1 MRRGEEWEGV
11 AGFKWGCGQRVQIE
25 PIVLLP
31 ALGLEAEVQV
41 EAVHIGNDA
50 GHVSHLHE
58 AGARSRLTGAATGD
72 IIRSTNPAEESIF
85 GPTPRKGRFPFWP
98 RKGRG
103 NESRRGVRSPPPP
116 PPGGG
121 FFLVAPARAG
131 TFGPTPPMRR
141 RFFWHA
147 KRPIT
152 AMPPA
157 QRPWPAT
164 GPDRGSCWFP
174 PSPAPA

>member
-72 IIRSTNPAEESIF
+72 IIRSTSPAEESIF
-85 GPTPRKGRFPFWP
+85 GPTPRKGRLPFWP

-103 NESRRGVRSPPPP
+103 NENPTRDRISGPTTPPWRRLPLCPPQASS
-116 PPGGG
+116 
-121 FFLVAPARAG
+121 L
-131 TFGPTPPMRR
+131 GPTPPMRR
-141 RFFWHA
+141 RFFWPA